1 MSRIRYHAIAIEQG
15 RLLVQAAPGVDA
27 KELKNYGARWVKP
40 RKLWAVPARWQ
51 DLELMEADG
60 IRVELPE
67 LVAEELTK
75 FRALDDYL
83 QTAETFKRSPNH
95 DRWTTLMDHQRVAV
109 AFLASRDRC
118 LLALTPGLGK
128 TACAVVAADVRNF
141 KRILVVAPLTL
152 HRTWETEISTWSSEA
167 SSSRNPADA
176 ARWTITNPEQIV
188 ARKNGGA
195 ENGTLREPYAST
207 AYDLVVFDESILYKN
222 RSAKRSQAMVDLA
235 NRDASTNVWMLS
247 GSPVAAYADDLYSQM
262 RILRPNIFTSYWRF
276 ASQWCQLETS
286 PWGTKVVGNRAPE
299 RLTSYLR
306 DLMLS
311 RTPEHVKKLPE
322 ALFETV
328 HVALNDHQLEALDRL
343 RELNQV
349 EVNGEVEICDNV
361 LAQLTRA
368 AQIVSCPKQLDPR
381 QDHGPKVDALVG
393 MTEWIPLPAIVW
405 TQYRET
411 AQAVA
416 EALRGKKLSAEV
428 LDGSTTKAQREQLI
442 ERFQGGDLQVL
453 VIQLQ
458 TGKFGLS
465 LTKARSAVFV
475 DRSYSSDDWIQAIAR
490 VRRLSSTESVP
501 NYVLHAGSVDR
512 LVDDILSRKLHS
524 IQDLS
529 LSDLARYL

>member
-1 MSRIRYHAIAIEQG
+1 MSRIRYHAVAIEQG
-15 RLLVQAAPGVDA
+15 RLLLASAPGVDA
-27 KELKNYGARWVKP
+27 KELKNYGARWVKA
-40 RKLWAVPARWQ
+40 RKLWAIPARWQ
-51 DLELMEADG
+51 DLELMEQDG

-67 LVAEELTK
+67 PISQEITR
-75 FRALDDYL
+75 FTALDDYL
-83 QTAETFKRSPNH
+83 QTAETFKRSPDH
-95 DRWTTLMDHQRVAV
+95 QRWQELMDHQRVAV

-128 TACAVVAADVRNF
+128 TACAVVAADVRGF
-141 KRILVVAPLTL
+141 QRILVVAPITL
-152 HRTWETEISTWSSEA
+152 HRTWETEISRWSNDP
-167 SSSRNPADA
+167 SSSRNPQDA
-176 ARWTITNPEQIV
+176 VRWTVTNPEQIV
-188 ARKNGGA
+188 ARKNGSNGD
-195 ENGTLREPYAST
+195 GTLREPYAST
-207 AYDLVVFDESILYKN
+207 GYDLVIFDESILYKN
-222 RSAKRSQAMVDLA
+222 RAAKRSQAMVDLA
-235 NRDASTNVWMLS
+235 NRDDSTNVWMLS

-262 RILRPNIFTSYWRF
+262 RILRPNVFTSYWRF

-286 PWGTKVVGNRAPE
+286 PWGTKVIGNRAPE
-299 RLTSYLR
+299 KLTTYLR

-311 RTPEHVKKLPE
+311 RTPENVKMLPE

-328 HVALNDHQLEALDRL
+328 HVSLTEQQQDALERL
-343 RELNQV
+343 KDFGQV
-349 EVNGEVEICDNV
+349 VVNGEVEICDNV

-368 AQIVSCPKQLDPR
+368 AQIISCPKQLDP
-381 QDHGPKVDALVG
+381 QQGHGPKIDTLVG
-393 MTEWIPLPAIVW
+393 MTEWMPLPAIVW

-416 EALRGKKLSAEV
+416 AALQGKKFSAEV
-428 LDGSTTKAQREQLI
+428 LDGTTPKAKREELI
-442 ERFQGGDLQVL
+442 ERFQSGNLDVL

-465 LTKARSAVFV
+465 LTTAKSAVFV

-501 NYVLHAGSVDR
+501 NYVLHGGSVDR

-529 LSDLARYL
+529 LGDLAKYL